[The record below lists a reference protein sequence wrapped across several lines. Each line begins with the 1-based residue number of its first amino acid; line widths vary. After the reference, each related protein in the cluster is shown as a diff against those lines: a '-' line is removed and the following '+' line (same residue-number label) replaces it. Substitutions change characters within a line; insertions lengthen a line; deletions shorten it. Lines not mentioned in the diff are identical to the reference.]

1 MVFGGD
7 RKVCLDDRMR
17 SSHRMRSVINY
28 GQRTTYSDD
37 DLAEDD
43 PRRPFPAGVRD
54 GAVVPFSQAKTSP
67 TARDDANPVGGS
79 PGLRRLLV
87 GLDLLALALAW
98 LLTLVVPG
106 VGAGADR
113 SDAASLA
120 ASGGAV
126 AVGVW
131 LLASQRLYWA
141 RVCSV
146 RTVEITRLAK
156 VALLLAVVVAAGSA
170 LVGVDVRAA
179 EAAVGGVATMVFM
192 LTFRSGYR
200 GWLRDRRREGRFCRP
215 VVLVGLNDEA
225 LSMHRLLDCHPELGF
240 RVTAVLGDPEE
251 AVRLGLTSLWA
262 GTVGDAVD
270 VTRSRAT
277 TGAVVVASAVQSDQ
291 LNRTIR
297 ELMQAGSHVHVT
309 SGLRGFDH
317 RRLRAQPLAYEPIF
331 YLEPVSLSRA
341 QVATKR
347 AIDLLLTSMAL
358 MLAVPLLLVAALAVK
373 LDDGGPIFFR
383 QRRVGRNGQTF
394 TIYKLRTMVLDAE
407 QRLEALRHRNERQ
420 GPLFKLTSD
429 PRVTR
434 VGRWLRACSI
444 DELPQ
449 LFNVLRGEMSL
460 VGPRPA
466 LPSEVADFDEV
477 LLARTQVPPGMT
489 GLWQVEARESS
500 DFTTYRRLD
509 LFYVENW
516 SVTLDL
522 VVLLATLESEIA
534 RVVRALFGRRVPV
547 AGAS

>member
-1 MVFGGD
+1 
-7 RKVCLDDRMR
+7 
-17 SSHRMRSVINY
+17 MRSVINF
-28 GQRTTYSDD
+28 GHRTTYSEP
-37 DLAEDD
+37 AAVAR
-43 PRRPFPAGVRD
+43 PRRTVPPGVADRDVVQLAPA
-54 GAVVPFSQAKTSP
+54 PPSP
-67 TARDDANPVGGS
+67 TARDDASPVGGS
-79 PGLRRLLV
+79 AGLRHLLV
-87 GLDLLALALAW
+87 TLDVLALTFAW
-98 LLTLVVPG
+98 GLTLVVPG

-113 SDAASLA
+113 SDLVSLGA
-120 ASGGAV
+120 AV
-126 AVGVW
+126 AAVGLGVW

-146 RTVEITRLAK
+146 RTVEIGRLAK
-156 VALLLAVVVAAGSA
+156 VSALLGALVAAASS

-179 EAAVGGVATMVFM
+179 EALVGGVATMVFLLM
-192 LTFRSGYR
+192 FRSGYR

-215 VVLVGLNDEA
+215 VMLVGLNDEA
-225 LSMHRLLDCHPELGF
+225 LDMQRLLHHHPELGF
-240 RVTAVLGDPEE
+240 RVTAVLGDREE
-251 AVRLGLTSLWA
+251 ATRLGMASLWT
-262 GTVGDAVD
+262 GTVADAAAVAR
-270 VTRSRAT
+270 TSAT
-277 TGAVVVASAVQSDQ
+277 TGAVVVASAVPSDE

-297 ELMQAGSHVHVT
+297 ELMQTGTHVHVT

-331 YLEPVSLSRA
+331 YLEPVSLTRG
-341 QVATKR
+341 QILTKR
-347 AIDLLLTSMAL
+347 AIDLLLTSVAL
-358 MLAVPLLLVAALAVK
+358 IMAVPLLLVAALAIK
-373 LDDGGPIFFR
+373 LDDGGPVLFR
-383 QRRVGRNGQTF
+383 QKRVGRNGETF
-394 TIYKLRTMVLDAE
+394 TILKLRTMVLDAE
-407 QRLEALRHRNERQ
+407 QRLDALKDKNERK

-434 VGRWLRACSI
+434 AGRVLRACSV

-449 LFNVLRGEMSL
+449 LFNVLRGDMSL

-489 GLWQVEARESS
+489 GLWQVEARDNAEFS
-500 DFTTYRRLD
+500 TYRRLD

-534 RVVRALFGRRVPV
+534 RIVRALFGRRVPV

>member
-1 MVFGGD
+1 
-7 RKVCLDDRMR
+7 
-17 SSHRMRSVINY
+17 MRSVINF
-28 GQRTTYSDD
+28 GHRTTYSDPTTAD
-37 DLAEDD
+37 PDLGTAVARS
-43 PRRPFPAGVRD
+43 RRSFPAAGGEGEVL
-54 GAVVPFSQAKTSP
+54 PFSTAASSP
-67 TARDDANPVGGS
+67 TARDDSSPVGGS
-79 PGLRRLLV
+79 AGLRRLLV
-87 GLDLLALALAW
+87 GLDLLALTLAW
-98 LLTLVVPG
+98 GLTLVVPG

-113 SDAASLA
+113 SDALSLGA
-120 ASGGAV
+120 AAAAV
-126 AVGVW
+126 ALGIW

-146 RTVEITRLAK
+146 RTVEIGRLAK
-156 VALLLAVVVAAGSA
+156 VAVLLGALVGASGA
-170 LVGVDVRAA
+170 LVGVDVRAT
-179 EAAVGGVATMVFM
+179 EAAVGGLASLMFLLM
-192 LTFRSGYR
+192 FRSGYR

-215 VVLVGLNDEA
+215 VMLVGLNDES
-225 LSMHRLLDCHPELGF
+225 LDMFRLLDHHPELGF
-240 RVTAVLGDPEE
+240 RVAAVIGDPEE
-251 AVRLGLTSLWA
+251 AARLGLASLWA
-262 GTVGDAVD
+262 GTVADAVA

-277 TGAVVVASAVQSDQ
+277 TGAVVVASAVPSDE

-297 ELMQAGSHVHVT
+297 ELMQSGSHVHVT

-331 YLEPVSLSRA
+331 YLEPVSLTRG
-341 QVATKR
+341 QVLLKR
-347 AIDLLLTSMAL
+347 TIDLLLTSLAL
-358 MLAVPLLLVAALAVK
+358 VLALPLLLAAALAIK
-373 LDDGGPIFFR
+373 LDDGGPVLFR
-383 QRRVGRNGQTF
+383 QRRVGRNGETF
-394 TIYKLRTMVLDAE
+394 TILKLRTMVLDAE
-407 QRLEALRHRNERQ
+407 QRLEALKDRNERK

-434 VGRWLRACSI
+434 AGRILRACSV

-477 LLARTQVPPGMT
+477 LLARTQVLPGMT
-489 GLWQVEARESS
+489 GLWQVEARDNAEF
-500 DFTTYRRLD
+500 DTYRRLD

-534 RVVRALFGRRVPV
+534 RIVRAVFGRRVPV

>member
-1 MVFGGD
+1 
-7 RKVCLDDRMR
+7 
-17 SSHRMRSVINY
+17 MRSVINF
-28 GQRTTYSDD
+28 GHRTTYGDPTTTD
-37 DLAEDD
+37 VERAPGLA
-43 PRRPFPAGVRD
+43 PSRRAFPAAAAD
-54 GAVVPFSQAKTSP
+54 GEVVPFPPAPSSP
-67 TARDDANPVGGS
+67 TARDDASPVGGS
-79 PGLRRLLV
+79 PALRRLLV
-87 GLDLLALALAW
+87 GLDVLALVLAW
-98 LLTLVVPG
+98 GLTLVVPG

-113 SDAASLA
+113 SDLVSLGAATA
-120 ASGGAV
+120 AV
-126 AVGVW
+126 ALGLW

-146 RTVEITRLAK
+146 RTVEIGRLAK
-156 VALLLAVVVAAGSA
+156 VSVLLGALVGASSA

-179 EAAVGGVATMVFM
+179 EAAVGGIATMVFLLM
-192 LTFRSGYR
+192 FRSGYR

-215 VVLVGLNDEA
+215 VMLVGLNEEA
-225 LSMHRLLDCHPELGF
+225 LDMQRLLDHHPELGF
-240 RVTAVLGDPEE
+240 RVTAVLGAREE
-251 AVRLGLTSLWA
+251 AARLGMASLWA
-262 GTVGDAVD
+262 GEVADAPAVA
-270 VTRSRAT
+270 RSSTT
-277 TGAVVVASAVQSDQ
+277 TGAVVVASAVASEE

-297 ELMQAGSHVHVT
+297 ELMQIGSHVHVT

-331 YLEPVSLSRA
+331 YLEPVSLTRG
-341 QVATKR
+341 QVITKR
-347 AIDLLLTSMAL
+347 AIDLLLTSLAL
-358 MLAVPLLLVAALAVK
+358 VLAVPLLLVAALAIK
-373 LDDGGPIFFR
+373 LDDGGPVLFR

-394 TIYKLRTMVLDAE
+394 TILKLRTMVLDAE
-407 QRLEALRHRNERQ
+407 ARLDALKEKNERK

-434 VGRWLRACSI
+434 VGRILRGCSI

-489 GLWQVEARESS
+489 GLWQVEARESAEFS
-500 DFTTYRRLD
+500 TYRRLD

-534 RVVRALFGRRVPV
+534 RIVRALFGRRVPV